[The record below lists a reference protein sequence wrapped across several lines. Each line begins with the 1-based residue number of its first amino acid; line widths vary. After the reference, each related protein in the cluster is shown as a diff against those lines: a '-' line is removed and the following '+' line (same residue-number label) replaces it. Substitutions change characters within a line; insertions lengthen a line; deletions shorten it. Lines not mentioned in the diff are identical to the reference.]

1 MKIAIASGK
10 GGTGKTTLSTNLAS
24 FLAETREVV
33 LVDLDVEEPNS
44 GLFIQGGQG
53 ESQGVTSGQSQSQGV
68 ALGHTL
74 THEEDKFKMVPEW
87 IEDKCTLCG
96 LCQKVCNFNAV
107 IQLGKMILV
116 FPELC
121 HGCYACS
128 ELCPTNC
135 LPMIPKK
142 MGVLRHFKNQNLSF
156 VESRLD
162 IGEEQAVPLIK
173 QTQEYVDKHFADD
186 VIKIYDSPPGTSC
199 PVIEATKDADFVILI
214 TEPTPFGLHD
224 LKLAVET
231 MKELKKNF
239 GVVVNRHGIGN
250 DDVINY
256 CNDEDIPL
264 LAKIPNDRRIAELY
278 SNGSLIYKE
287 FPEVRRQLERIR
299 DYILTPSPTL
309 PL

>member
-24 FLAETREVV
+24 YLAEKGEVV
-33 LVDLDVEEPNS
+33 LTDLDVEEPNS
-44 GLFIQGGQG
+44 GLFIKADL
-53 ESQGVTSGQSQSQGV
+53 V
-68 ALGHTL
+68 
-74 THEEDKFKMVPEW
+74 HEEDKFKMVPEW

-96 LCQKVCNFNAV
+96 ICQKVCNFHAV
-107 IQLGKMILV
+107 IQLGKMIMV

-128 ELCPTNC
+128 ELCPEST

-142 MGVLRHFKNQNLSF
+142 MGELNHFKRKNLNF

-173 QTQEYVDKHFADD
+173 QTQEYIDKYFTDD
-186 VIKIYDSPPGTSC
+186 VIRIFDSPPGTSC
-199 PVIEATKDADFVILI
+199 PVIEATKDADFIILI

-231 MKELKKNF
+231 MKKLKKNF
-239 GVVVNRHGIGN
+239 GVVVNRYGIGN

-256 CNDEDIPL
+256 CEEENIPL

-278 SNGSLIYKE
+278 SNGKLIYRE
-287 FPEVRRQLERIR
+287 VPEVQHELDKIIA
-299 DYILTPSPTL
+299 YIGTL
-309 PL
+309 INGGLS